1 MSNEIR
7 KSTIGGSILKFSWLT
22 FTISILIL
30 GVMNSLI
37 SATSSLGMIF
47 VLFHITITSV
57 ILMSYKSKLKVIF
70 LSAFIA
76 RVVVMFWDLLARS
89 IFILPNSGADS
100 EMFYDASLAIS
111 NDLSLLGSTRGGVFS
126 DLMGLLFRIIGEQR
140 IVGQY
145 INVLFGLSTI
155 FIVYKTIKYLD
166 VDSRVIKI
174 VLFIVA
180 FFPNSLIM
188 SAIFLRE
195 IIPTFL
201 VAVSLME
208 YIKWLKSSKIKN
220 AVFSLFFI
228 GLASMFHSGVIG
240 ITLGYFFGFLFYN
253 SNSNKL
259 KFSARTVMSFVLIIL
274 VIAVSFTYFEDI
286 IFRKFRNVEDI
297 SDIYTTA
304 NVRLGGSAYLKSI
317 EINTPLQFLI
327 YSPVK
332 AFYFL
337 TSPLPMNWR
346 GGMDIFTFLTDSI
359 LYLFSLFYYLTN
371 KNKLGTRRSIVII
384 ILWMLLGSSLIFGIG
399 ISNAGTAVRHRQKLI
414 PVFLILLAI
423 IMDCRKKLITKKN
436 SKFRS
441 ENSE

>member
-1 MSNEIR
+1 MKLIWTSFIFEI
-7 KSTIGGSILKFSWLT
+7 IILAIMKP
-22 FTISILIL
+22 LIT
-30 GVMNSLI
+30 NYDAISLI
-37 SATSSLGMIF
+37 A
-47 VLFHITITSV
+47 VLIHITFSIV
-57 ILMSYKSKLKVIF
+57 VLMSYKIKNKLIFMFGYTARVIF
-70 LSAFIA
+70 
-76 RVVVMFWDLLARS
+76 MFWDLYARDV
-89 IFILPNSGADS
+89 FVLPNSGVDS
-100 EMFYDASLAIS
+100 EMFYGFSVMVA
-111 NDLSLLGSTRGGVFS
+111 NDLSMLGNTRGGVFS

-166 VDSRVIKI
+166 IDSRVIKI

-297 SDIYTTA
+297 SDIYATA
-304 NVRLGGSAYLKSI
+304 NLRLGGSAYLKSI

-346 GGMDIFTFLTDSI
+346 GGMDIFTFLTDSM

-399 ISNAGTAVRHRQKLI
+399 VSNAGTAVRHRQKLI

-423 IMDCRKKLITKKN
+423 IMDCRKKLISKRN
-436 SKFRS
+436 SNFRS
-441 ENSE
+441 EKSE